1 MLLLCLLLG
10 AVAFSLPT
18 ELALT
23 GKNLADAMLLP
34 MVFLTPVTGCWR
46 SRAGCWGCCWRWPY
60 PAPQRALAPGKPA
73 REVLFC
79 VALGVALL
87 LPHLWDEQ
95 RLRGVL
101 KLVQPYLLLPGAVL
115 ILCLLPGAVLC
126 KRRRK
131 P

>member
-1 MLLLCLLLG
+1 M
-10 AVAFSLPT
+10 
-18 ELALT
+18 
-23 GKNLADAMLLP
+23 KRIMNLADRHARALGLLLALA
-34 MVFLTPVTGCWR
+34 VSLRR
-46 SRAGCWGCCWRWPY
+46 SA
-60 PAPQRALAPGKPA
+60 ALAPGKPA
-73 REVLFC
+73 REMLFC

>member
-1 MLLLCLLLG
+1 MLGWALAAVQAIALTLLPAGQLLQPVLAASVLVLGLLLAL
-10 AVAFSLPT
+10 AVSLR
-18 ELALT
+18 
-23 GKNLADAMLLP
+23 
-34 MVFLTPVTGCWR
+34 R
-46 SRAGCWGCCWRWPY
+46 SS
-60 PAPQRALAPGKPA
+60 ALAPGKPA
-73 REVLFC
+73 REMLFC

>member
-1 MLLLCLLLG
+1 
-10 AVAFSLPT
+10 
-18 ELALT
+18 
-23 GKNLADAMLLP
+23 
-34 MVFLTPVTGCWR
+34 MVFLTPVNRLLALTGWVLGLLLVLAVSLRR
-46 SRAGCWGCCWRWPY
+46 SA
-60 PAPQRALAPGKPA
+60 ALARQACPG
-73 REVLFC
+73 VLFC

>member
-1 MLLLCLLLG
+1 M
-10 AVAFSLPT
+10 
-18 ELALT
+18 
-23 GKNLADAMLLP
+23 
-34 MVFLTPVTGCWR
+34 
-46 SRAGCWGCCWRWPY
+46 
-60 PAPQRALAPGKPA
+60 
-73 REVLFC
+73 
-79 VALGVALL
+79 ALGVALL